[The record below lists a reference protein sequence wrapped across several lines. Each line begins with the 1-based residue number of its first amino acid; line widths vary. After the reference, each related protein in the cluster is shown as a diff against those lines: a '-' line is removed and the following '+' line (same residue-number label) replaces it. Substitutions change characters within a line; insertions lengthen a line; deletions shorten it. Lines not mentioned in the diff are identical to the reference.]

1 VIGPLACP
9 AVSSSIEGCPSADKD
24 QPTRLRGLGNEMLAD
39 DAFGLLVAHRV
50 EQLHPPGVE
59 VVYTS
64 ESGFHLL
71 DYVQNV
77 THLIVVNT
85 LETGRADPGA
95 LYILR
100 EGDVQSAPGGSPH
113 FIGLFET
120 LALGRKLGL
129 SVPDHV
135 TILAVE
141 PADCLTVGGPIHP
154 AVEAAIP
161 RVVRLVREIVQHPSG
176 RDL

>member
-1 VIGPLACP
+1 
-9 AVSSSIEGCPSADKD
+9 
-24 QPTRLRGLGNEMLAD
+24 MLAD

-77 THLIVVNT
+77 THLIAVDT
-85 LETGRADPGA
+85 IQTGRADPGA

>member
-1 VIGPLACP
+1 MIGPLACP

-85 LETGRADPGA
+85 LETGRAAPGT

-100 EGDVQSAPGGSPH
+100 EGHIWSTPGGAPTSSACSRPW
-113 FIGLFET
+113 
-120 LALGRKLGL
+120 
-129 SVPDHV
+129 PW
-135 TILAVE
+135 
-141 PADCLTVGGPIHP
+141 
-154 AVEAAIP
+154 AA
-161 RVVRLVREIVQHPSG
+161 SWA
-176 RDL
+176 